1 MTPTREEFFTLTG
14 FEKGLFYVLVFASLG
29 FAAWTIWQRAKLW
42 RQGKPIW
49 WESGWRVWLRNV
61 WSGVLLQRKV
71 RGSRKK
77 SGAPMHLLIF
87 YGFLS
92 LVLATTLLG
101 INTYSPWKFHKG
113 TYYLVYELVFDL
125 LGLLLVVGLV
135 WALVR
140 RAGSRP
146 VARTSRPSA
155 IDRGSDVPFKFGGFH
170 DLDGTSKPRGEQRI
184 LPIARGAEDA
194 WALWLLL
201 VITITGYLVEAAR
214 IAQVQSFVAIYKG
227 AGGTH
232 YAEQSQW
239 DRWSVIGNSI
249 SPIFGALPE
258 GSYRFIW
265 WFHMVWVLVFFAT
278 FPRMR
283 LRHIAMAIFSTAGKP
298 DFPMGRLEPITM
310 EEVERTEKI
319 GVSVPADYSRWH
331 LMSLDACME
340 CGRCTEVCPAWNV
353 GKVLNPKKVVQD
365 IRSALS
371 PARAGEGSKVEGRGS
386 GNTIDPPPSSLVL
399 TVAESVS
406 EEALWAC
413 TTCNACVEACPVQ
426 IRHVDLIVDAR
437 RNLVAEG
444 KLTGTPAVMLRQTA
458 STGHAWGAPRNE
470 RETWMK
476 DLDIPLCRDGVEFEF
491 LFWVGCAGATDPG
504 AVKTTKAVAQLLK
517 KAGVS
522 FACLGQEEA
531 CTGDPARRTGDE
543 FLFQEKAMEN
553 LSAFER
559 YGVKKVVTACPHCF
573 NTLLNEYGELDGV
586 LAGTN
591 HPAATDRSKIENRK
605 SKMEVFH
612 HTQLLARLV
621 SEGKLKAADG
631 AGTVIHDPCYLGRVN
646 NEADAPRAMF
656 GETTNYNEQSPD
668 GLGALIR
675 PKTLVE
681 PQFYARKTRC
691 CGAGGGRMWMEEAP
705 DQRPGNKRAEELL
718 ATGAKTVALGCP
730 FCRIMLDA
738 SVKQVTDEEIRL
750 VDLAEM
756 LQEANA

>member
-42 RQGKPIW
+42 KQGKPIW
-49 WESGWRVWLRNV
+49 WESGWRVWLRNM
-61 WSGVLLQRKV
+61 WSGVLLQKKV
-71 RGSRKK
+71 RSSRKK

-92 LVLATTLLG
+92 LVVATTLLAV
-101 INTYSPWKFHKG
+101 NTYSPWKFHKG

-140 RAGSRP
+140 RW
-146 VARTSRPSA
+146 RTSPPPNPLPA
-155 IDRGSDVPFKFGGFH
+155 TQDI
-170 DLDGTSKPRGEQRI
+170 RGEGD
-184 LPIARGAEDA
+184 LGPPIARGAEDA

-201 VITITGYLVEAAR
+201 TIAVTGYLVEAAR
-214 IAQVQSFVAIYKG
+214 IAVDVASDVG
-227 AGGTH
+227 ARIGVGPW
-232 YAEQSQW
+232 SMPSDW
-239 DRWSVIGNSI
+239 DRWSVVGFAVA
-249 SPIFGALPE
+249 PLFEGLPAD
-258 GSYRFIW
+258 SYRWIW
-265 WFHMVWVLVFFAT
+265 WFHMAWVLVFFAT

-365 IRSALS
+365 IRGLL
-371 PARAGEGSKVEGRGS
+371 G
-386 GNTIDPPPSSLVL
+386 PPSLFGANSPDESGGPS
-399 TVAESVS
+399 VAEAVS

-573 NTLLNEYGELDGV
+573 NTLLNEYGDVHALVSEQASKPVSERDR
-586 LAGTN
+586 
-591 HPAATDRSKIENRK
+591 PADPLNRLPAYQL
-605 SKMEVFH
+605 EVFH
-612 HTQLLARLV
+612 HTQLLAKLV
-621 SEGKLKAADG
+621 EEGKLKAADG

-668 GLGALIR
+668 GLGSLIR

-705 DQRPGNKRAEELL
+705 DQRPGNARAEQLL